1 MIKSMKNGSLNMTV
15 KTTSNG
21 FDDFSK
27 KAKQNK
33 KINKNISELNPR
45 TQRPASSNKKYFTLD

>member
-1 MIKSMKNGSLNMTV
+1 MVLMIFLK
-15 KTTSNG
+15 
-21 FDDFSK
+21 
-27 KAKQNK
+27 KQNKTK

>member
-1 MIKSMKNGSLNMTV
+1 MIKSMKNGPLNMTV
-15 KTTSNG
+15 KTISNG
-21 FDDFSK
+21 FDDFYK

-45 TQRPASSNKKYFTLD
+45 AQRPASSNKKYFTL

>member
-1 MIKSMKNGSLNMTV
+1 MKNGSLNMTV

-27 KAKQNK
+27 KETQNK
-33 KINKNISELNPR
+33 KIIKNISELNPR